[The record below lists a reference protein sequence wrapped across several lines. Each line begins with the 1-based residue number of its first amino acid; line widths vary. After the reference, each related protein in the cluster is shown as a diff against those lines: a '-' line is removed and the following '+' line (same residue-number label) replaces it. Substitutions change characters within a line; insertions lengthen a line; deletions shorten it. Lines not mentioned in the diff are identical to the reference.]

1 MSAATFQQMAD
12 RVAAL
17 MEERLRIRGRGL
29 SDKLR
34 RGGRHLPRD
43 VRAAAEGLA
52 RAAEQAQNP
61 RLLIQIDPEG
71 VATDYDTC
79 LRHLQGLNRW
89 DRRKAALAGMATSIL
104 FSLLAAAAIFVALLS
119 WRGFL

>member
-29 SDKLR
+29 SEKLR
-34 RGGRHLPRD
+34 RGGKALPRH
-43 VRAAAEGLA
+43 VRAAAEALA

-61 RLLIQIDPEG
+61 RLLIQIDPEV
-71 VATDYDTC
+71 VAADYDTC
-79 LRHLQGLNRW
+79 LRHLQDLNRR
-89 DRRKAALAGMATSIL
+89 DRRIAMLSGMATSIL
-104 FSLLAAAAIFVALLS
+104 FSLIAVAGLFVAVLY
-119 WRGFL
+119 WRGLM